1 MSAPLDL
8 AQLRADY
15 TKGGLLEADL
25 AGSPFDQLRIWL
37 DQAVAS
43 GLADANAMVLGTV
56 GADQMPAA
64 RVVLLKGI
72 DHGLTFF
79 TNYESDKGVQL
90 AAHPKASLTFFWA
103 ELQRQVRISGSVDRV
118 SAQES
123 DAYFATRPRESQIG
137 AWASAQSR
145 VLASRAALE
154 ASVAAI
160 SARFEGKTVPRPDHW
175 GGYRLAPSYFEFWQ
189 GRASRLHDRL
199 AYERTGDQV
208 FTVRRLS
215 P

>member
-1 MSAPLDL
+1 MSASLDL

-25 AGSPFDQLRIWL
+25 AASPFDQLRTWL

-43 GLADANAMVLGTV
+43 GLSDANAMVLGTL
-56 GADQMPAA
+56 GADQTPAA

-79 TNYESDKGVQL
+79 TNYESDKGTQL

-103 ELQRQVRISGSVDRV
+103 ELQRQVRISGSVGRV
-118 SAQES
+118 SGAES

-145 VLASRAALE
+145 VLVSRADLE
-154 ASVAAI
+154 ASVAEI
-160 SARFEGKTVPRPDHW
+160 TARFEGKAVPRPDHW

-199 AYERTGDQV
+199 AYERTGEQV